1 MVGGSLQPVVL
12 NGRVELGLLVLQVEL
27 DAFALNQ
34 CLVHLSLG
42 GSVFK
47 ERDAHSYAA
56 SNAEV
61 GLQLLG
67 KTIVVHGS
75 IAGRDASVGS
85 DGRQLAR
92 LRNLDVQVVLS
103 QLILDGLE
111 LRTVFESRSIDSVH
125 CRNSHESHLIGGIR
139 NLDVKSFIACNL
151 KQFLQLSLIVL
162 HIAFS
167 LHDVEFILSPLSGE
181 LCQVSLTHLS
191 YLHHLLATF
200 FVLLAREIAL
210 LVHLDSLCRVENLHV
225 ELCNLFLQ
233 FDSLGSRIEL
243 CSLGRELVQFY
254 LIMVLVSIPDGVV
267 THHGVV
273 SVVIHLVDAGS

>member
-12 NGRVELGLLVLQVEL
+12 NGRVELGLLVLQVEQ

-42 GSVFK
+42 RTVFK

-75 IAGRDASVGS
+75 IAGRNTCVSA

-125 CRNSHESHLIGGIR
+125 CRNSHECHFIGGIR
-139 NLDVKSFIACNL
+139 NLDVKRLIACNL

-167 LHDVEFILSPLSGE
+167 LHDVEFILSSLSGE
-181 LCQVSLTHLS
+181 LSQISLTHLA
-191 YLHHLLATF
+191 YLHHLLATL

-210 LVHLDSLCRVENLHV
+210 LVHLDSLCRVEDLHV

-233 FDSLGSRIEL
+233 LDGLSSRIEL

-254 LIMVLVSIPDGVV
+254 LIMVFVSIPDGIV

>member
-12 NGRVELGLLVLQVEL
+12 DGRVELGLLVLQVEL

-34 CLVHLSLG
+34 SLVHLSLG

-67 KTIVVHGS
+67 KTIAVHGS
-75 IAGRDASVGS
+75 IAGRDTSVGS

-181 LCQVSLTHLS
+181 LCQVSLTHLA
-191 YLHHLLATF
+191 YLHHLLATL

-210 LVHLDSLCRVENLHV
+210 LVHLDSLCRVEDLHV

-233 FDSLGSRIEL
+233 LDSLGSRIEL

-254 LIMVLVSIPDGVV
+254 LIMVLVSIPDGIV
-267 THHGVV
+267 THHRVV